1 MFISAPYCC
10 LSASLGNAQQPDRV
24 AEDRS
29 DSITWQRKRRWAARW
44 PVNFVGIRYS
54 SRTPV
59 FKDTGAG
66 SRWGC
71 EPQAFLFTFILFAD
85 DTCEITHEPASLPGG
100 YVFVPA
106 SLFVATHNEAE
117 FAGMLAHAME
127 HVAERQGDFRWR
139 LGRKLFG
146 TYGPPCSPS
155 GNAAK

>member
-1 MFISAPYCC
+1 
-10 LSASLGNAQQPDRV
+10 
-24 AEDRS
+24 
-29 DSITWQRKRRWAARW
+29 
-44 PVNFVGIRYS
+44 VNFVGIRYS
-54 SRTPV
+54 SRTPA